1 MSEEFINSWMDTNCL
16 CEYVPKHAK
25 KGLICIS
32 LSLWCL
38 LQSHFSTISLKK
50 QMKLLILQDKLLLDL
65 DIKHLII
72 FSKILSAGSVVFTN
86 CERTEAE
93 LLKHGPN

>member
-1 MSEEFINSWMDTNCL
+1 MGGWMSDEFINSWMHTNRL
-16 CEYVPKHAK
+16 CEYVPKH
-25 KGLICIS
+25 
-32 LSLWCL
+32 CL
-38 LQSHFSTISLKK
+38 LQSHFSTISLEK
-50 QMKLLILQDKLLLDL
+50 QMKLLILQDKLLPDL

-93 LLKHGPN
+93 LLKHGPNWLNNV